1 LGIIIRKEP
10 ELKNPDMI
18 VGWPGIGNIGKIAV
32 EALCQAVKA
41 EEFGEIEPWDYFY
54 PNKIVIRGSVLT
66 EMSFPSNKFYYKKL
80 PSRDL
85 LFFIGEEQ
93 PATSERVYAEGEQAF
108 EMSNMV
114 LDVAEKYKCRRV
126 YTAGAAVALTH
137 HNLRPRVWAV
147 ANREKLLR
155 EFRNYH
161 NTMMMS
167 EVEGRGRRGHI
178 TGLNGLLI
186 GVAKKRGIDGVCLMG
201 EIPDYLSRV
210 PYPYPKASKAI
221 IETFAEILGINL
233 APDILEDMII
243 QMEAVVSNV
252 YQQFPQEIKDRLE
265 QRTQMHQPKQS
276 AITEDDEQ
284 WFKEHIDDFFKK
296 EDSGQ

>member
-1 LGIIIRKEP
+1 
-10 ELKNPDMI
+10 
-18 VGWPGIGNIGKIAV
+18 
-32 EALCQAVKA
+32 
-41 EEFGEIEPWDYFY
+41 
-54 PNKIVIRGSVLT
+54 
-66 EMSFPSNKFYYKKL
+66 
-80 PSRDL
+80 
-85 LFFIGEEQ
+85 
-93 PATSERVYAEGEQAF
+93 
-108 EMSNMV
+108 
-114 LDVAEKYKCRRV
+114 
-126 YTAGAAVALTH
+126 
-137 HNLRPRVWAV
+137 
-147 ANREKLLR
+147 
-155 EFRNYH
+155 
-161 NTMMMS
+161 
-167 EVEGRGRRGHI
+167 
-178 TGLNGLLI
+178 
-186 GVAKKRGIDGVCLMG
+186 MG